1 MVASSIFIFFL
12 SDWTNDELADVL
24 YLFRVIQ
31 LDPNYRNNYKE
42 LARRMQDSG
51 WHRDNNQCRHQI
63 DRMKRRYDTMVK
75 QDKKTGGC
83 LYVEVLRH
91 ELNECFGALKDVT
104 LDKVYSSRKGM
115 LTGSNLEPEDEND
128 NNNNST
134 EDVVPSTS
142 DSQVSTSKDKKRP
155 KSNQQ
160 HIIYFF

>member
-1 MVASSIFIFFL
+1 MASSIFIFFL

-42 LARRMQDSG
+42 LARHMQDSG
-51 WHRDNNQCRHQI
+51 WHRDSNQCRHQI
-63 DRMKRRYDTMVK
+63 DRMKRRYDTMVE

-83 LYVEVLRH
+83 LYVEVLRR

-104 LDKVYSSRKGM
+104 PDKMYSSRKGM

>member
-1 MVASSIFIFFL
+1 MQSEAWWLRAFSYFFYQIGPMT
-12 SDWTNDELADVL
+12 SFADVL

-42 LARRMQDSG
+42 LARHMQDSG
-51 WHRDNNQCRHQI
+51 WHQDNNQCRHQI
-63 DRMKRRYDTMVK
+63 DRMKRRYDTMVE

-83 LYVEVLRH
+83 LYVEVLRR

-104 LDKVYSSRKGM
+104 PDKVYSSRKGM

-142 DSQVSTSKDKKRP
+142 DCEVHGP
-155 KSNQQ
+155 KPQTLGL
-160 HIIYFF
+160 IFILL